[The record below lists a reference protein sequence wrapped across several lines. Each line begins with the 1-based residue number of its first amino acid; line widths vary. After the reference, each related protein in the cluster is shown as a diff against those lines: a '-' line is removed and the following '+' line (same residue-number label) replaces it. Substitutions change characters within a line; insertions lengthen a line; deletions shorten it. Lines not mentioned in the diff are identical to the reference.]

1 MSIVLRRFV
10 VFVFACGATQFA
22 HPQKA
27 PVISAETQQHIK
39 DVEAGLLPS
48 VVLKDDLHPGHSL
61 SERMTALHVPGV
73 SIAVIHHGVIEWAQG
88 FGVTSVGG
96 PPVTAA
102 TLFQAGSISKPLA
115 AMAALHQVQEG
126 KLSLDADVNTVL
138 TSWKLPDAPIA
149 GGKPVTLRELLTH
162 TGGTTV
168 HGFPGYATDAAVP
181 SLVQVLNGEKPANTP
196 AIRIEAA
203 PGNKWNYSGGGYTI
217 MQQMLVDET
226 KEPFPKLLH
235 DTVLAPIGMT
245 HSTYQQPLP
254 AELRASAATPY
265 EADGKPIAGGAH
277 TYPEMAAAGLWTTP
291 TDLGRYLI
299 EVQRSLKG
307 EANHVLSQKM
317 TKEMLTPGMGE
328 YGLGLAIGGS
338 ATNPYFG
345 HGGVNAGFES
355 TMSAY
360 EQDGEGAVVMTNAQ
374 GGSRLADEV
383 MRSIAAVYHWP
394 DFQPKVRATV
404 TVDPKILSTYVG
416 TYELSPKFSL
426 IVTVEDG
433 HLVTQGTG
441 QSSFS
446 MLAASETKF
455 FPTAFDAEIE
465 FFKDEQG
472 KLSYL
477 MLRQNGHGTK
487 ALKK

>member
-1 MSIVLRRFV
+1 MSIILKRLL
-10 VFVFACGATQFA
+10 VFLLVCGATQFA
-22 HPQKA
+22 HPQKTPA
-27 PVISAETQQHIK
+27 ISAETQQHIK

-48 VVLKDDLHPGHSL
+48 VIVKDDPHPGHSL
-61 SERMTALHVPGV
+61 TERMTALHVPGV
-73 SIAVIHHGVIEWAQG
+73 SITVIHHGVIEWAQG

-96 PPVTAA
+96 PPVTAE

-115 AMAALHQVQEG
+115 AMAALHQVQIG

-138 TSWKLPDAPIA
+138 TSWKLPDAPVA

-168 HGFPGYATDAAVP
+168 HGFPGYATDAPVP

-217 MQQMLVDET
+217 MQQMLIDET
-226 KEPFPKLLH
+226 KEPFAKLLH

-254 AELRASAATPY
+254 AEMRASAATPY
-265 EADGKPIAGGAH
+265 EADGKPVPGGAH

-317 TKEMLTPGMGE
+317 TKEMLTPGMGQ

-345 HGGVNAGFES
+345 HGGVNEGFES
-355 TMSAY
+355 SMTAY

-374 GGSRLADEV
+374 GGMRLADEV

-394 DFQPKVRATV
+394 DFQPKVRAV
-404 TVDPKILSTYVG
+404 VSVDPKILAGYVG
-416 TYELSPKFSL
+416 TYELTPKFSL
-426 IVTVEDG
+426 VVTVEDG
-433 HLVTQGTG
+433 HLVTQATG
-441 QSSFS
+441 QSSFA
-446 MLAASETKF
+446 MLAESETKF

-465 FFKDEQG
+465 FFKDAQG
-472 KLSYL
+472 KVSYL
-477 MLRQNGHGTK
+477 MLLQNGHETK
-487 ALKK
+487 GVKK